1 MARLNHIL
9 GSVMRDIILAQHE
22 ANLYSCALSEQYGKY
37 GKTKDFPLP
46 GVNISDVEMT
56 LRYGVL
62 DMVGN
67 YEQSYVAYKKFNKF
81 MKELCETVAQ
91 KTIANM
97 KQYIMSHSLQTDKGQ
112 EFFDKIKEKGE
123 VYQQYLRFIVKKLC
137 ASYKGSIHELIDDRT
152 GIPDEAEIV
161 KRLKDAVSQHIIND
175 RDNMSKLFND
185 TDGKNT
191 KVLEDR
197 IAAEIEKT
205 VKKNCQKKNF
215 KKKKEF
221 PNFNVAVTVEELK
234 NLPSDAIHTCK
245 LKFTPT
251 SLNIQAD
258 NEDGLSA
265 SVNIEDIIK

>member
-1 MARLNHIL
+1 
-9 GSVMRDIILAQHE
+9 
-22 ANLYSCALSEQYGKY
+22 
-37 GKTKDFPLP
+37 
-46 GVNISDVEMT
+46 
-56 LRYGVL
+56 
-62 DMVGN
+62 
-67 YEQSYVAYKKFNKF
+67 
-81 MKELCETVAQ
+81 
-91 KTIANM
+91 
-97 KQYIMSHSLQTDKGQ
+97 MSHSLQTDKGQ

-137 ASYKGSIHELIDDRT
+137 ASYKGTIHELIDDRT